1 MQFDGEK
8 IMIGGI
14 AAAEIAERYGTP
26 TYVYDEQK
34 IRANYRR
41 AYQAFAKHYP
51 DFQFFYAVKCCN
63 NPAIVNILR
72 QEGAGA
78 DCASVNEILLAKS
91 VGLSGEQVMFSGNF
105 LSDADIQQGL
115 ESGVIFNLDDISIL
129 PRLLKF
135 GTPEMISF
143 RVNRTASRISHLLL
157 SSFHSHSYGS

>member
-1 MQFDGEK
+1 MRFDGDR

-14 AAAEIAERYGTP
+14 SAAEIAARYGTP

-41 AYQAFAKHYP
+41 AYNAFAKHYP

-63 NPAIVNILR
+63 NPAIVNVLR

-91 VGLSGEQVMFSGNF
+91 VGLTGEQVMFSGNF
-105 LSDADIQQGL
+105 LSDDDIRQGL
-115 ESGVIFNLDDISIL
+115 ESGVIFNLG
-129 PRLLKF
+129 RY
-135 GTPEMISF
+135 
-143 RVNRTASRISHLLL
+143 
-157 SSFHSHSYGS
+157 FHSAPSVEVRHAGNDFFPCQSRLRQKQCG

>member
-51 DFQFFYAVKCCN
+51 GFQCFYAV
-63 NPAIVNILR
+63 
-72 QEGAGA
+72 
-78 DCASVNEILLAKS
+78 
-91 VGLSGEQVMFSGNF
+91 
-105 LSDADIQQGL
+105 
-115 ESGVIFNLDDISIL
+115 
-129 PRLLKF
+129 
-135 GTPEMISF
+135 
-143 RVNRTASRISHLLL
+143 
-157 SSFHSHSYGS
+157 